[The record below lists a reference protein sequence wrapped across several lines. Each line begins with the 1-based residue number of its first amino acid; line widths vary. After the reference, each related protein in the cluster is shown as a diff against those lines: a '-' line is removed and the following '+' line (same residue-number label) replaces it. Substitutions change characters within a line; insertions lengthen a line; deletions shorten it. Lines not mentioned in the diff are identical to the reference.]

1 MFHKQA
7 DILFPCLSLL
17 YIVDLYGHFC
27 VNFFLFF
34 EFQYKVITC
43 TILVQVFSI
52 IILSVNKHLEL
63 SINFTYMS

>member
-43 TILVQVFSI
+43 TILV
-52 IILSVNKHLEL
+52 
-63 SINFTYMS
+63 